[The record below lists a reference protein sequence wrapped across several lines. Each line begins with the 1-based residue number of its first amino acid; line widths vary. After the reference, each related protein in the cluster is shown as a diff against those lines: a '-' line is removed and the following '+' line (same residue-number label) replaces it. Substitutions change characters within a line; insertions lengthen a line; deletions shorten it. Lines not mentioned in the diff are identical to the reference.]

1 MSKKKIVNPVVG
13 VGISSILLIFLIV
26 CLAVFSVLTLTS
38 ATSDYKMSK
47 KIADHTTQYYK
58 AYQLAQDEIAKVDE
72 KLQELYKSSKTK
84 KEYLQKTKS
93 LVQTDFTMTIN
104 DTQAI
109 EVRLEVQYPEKI
121 GDVFY
126 TIKSFKTISTT
137 KWNGDNSIN
146 VYKK

>member
-1 MSKKKIVNPVVG
+1 MNEKKIVKPAVG
-13 VGISSILLIFLIV
+13 MGISSILLIFLIV
-26 CLAVFSVLTLTS
+26 CLSVFSVLALTS

-58 AYQLAQDEIAKVDE
+58 AYQLAQDEIAKTDE
-72 KLQELYKSSKTK
+72 KLQEIYKSSKTK
-84 KEYLQKTKS
+84 KEYLKKTSSIK
-93 LVQTDFTMTIN
+93 TDFTVKIN

-109 EVRLEVQYPEKI
+109 EVKLEVNYPKKT

-126 TIKSFKTISTT
+126 QLKSLKTISTT
-137 KWNGDNSIN
+137 KWKGDDSIN

>member
-1 MSKKKIVNPVVG
+1 MNKKKIVNPVVG

-58 AYQLAQDEIAKVDE
+58 AYQLAQDEIANVDK
-72 KLQELYKSSKTK
+72 KLQEIYNDSKTK
-84 KEYLQKTKS
+84 KEYLKQVKS
-93 LVQTDFTMTIN
+93 LIQTDFTITIN

-109 EVRLEVQYPEKI
+109 EVRLEAQYPEEI

-137 KWNGDNSIN
+137 KWNGDDSIN